1 MAKPSENY
9 LIKLIKALPI
19 KGFIE
24 FNFGKD
30 PDVIEHEI
38 IHPDL
43 LDYHTGLRLL
53 YIQKSLG
60 GSAETVKKLNLP
72 SISMGEPI
80 YYKYCYEYM
89 VKFKTN
95 KKSKENIV
103 SHEEIIKPVDNHEL
117 FATLL
122 M

>member
-9 LIKLIKALPI
+9 LIKLIKALPLG
-19 KGFIE
+19 GFIE
-24 FNFGKD
+24 FNFGRD
-30 PDVIEHEI
+30 PDVIEHDI
-38 IHPDL
+38 IHPNL

-60 GSAETVKKLNLP
+60 GRAETGKKLNLP
-72 SISMGEPI
+72 AISMGEPI

-95 KKSKENIV
+95 KKAKENIV
-103 SHEEIIKPVDNHEL
+103 SHEEIIKPVDNLAL